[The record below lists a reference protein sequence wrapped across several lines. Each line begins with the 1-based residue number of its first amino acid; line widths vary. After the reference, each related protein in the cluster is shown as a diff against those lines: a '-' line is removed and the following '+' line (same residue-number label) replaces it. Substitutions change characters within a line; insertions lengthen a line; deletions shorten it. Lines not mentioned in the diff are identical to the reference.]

1 MYLFTYI
8 GTYIYTCIHTA
19 HMHIDT
25 YTFSRHMVSV
35 GSQTSAQ
42 VMLTEVPKDVPV
54 EDACTWGSK
63 KWLWGVR
70 ATWRIIPLNNW
81 LGDLLTRITKL
92 NDPRI
97 QYIFPRNGEPHK
109 VELMRDSHPIIFPI
123 KFD

>member
-63 KWLWGVR
+63 KWLWGVI

-81 LGDLLTRITKL
+81 LVTGVSSPTCKQDNLLRRLT
-92 NDPRI
+92 NQD
-97 QYIFPRNGEPHK
+97 Y
-109 VELMRDSHPIIFPI
+109 
-123 KFD
+123 